1 MARGLGKGIGAF
13 FPDADATEQLADN
26 IQEIKVSEL
35 RPNPYQPRKV
45 FEKEAIDEL
54 KVSIEQHGILQPL
67 IVRKSIKGY
76 EIVVGERRFRAA
88 KEAKLKVVPAVVKDL
103 TEDEM
108 MEIALIENLQRENL
122 NPLEEA
128 KAYQK
133 LMEHLQ
139 VTQEELS
146 KKLGKSR
153 PYIANHVRLLQL
165 PQIAQQYLSEGKLSM
180 GHARALLGLKDRNEL
195 TSLIQKV
202 LKERM
207 SVRQL
212 EEWIQR
218 SNDNVSRETSD
229 STKKSLSPFLKDREA
244 TLKSYFGTNVQIK
257 QGRNKGKIEI
267 DFFTDDDLERILEL
281 LHSEEDKI

>member
-1 MARGLGKGIGAF
+1 MARGLGKGIGAL
-13 FPDADATEQLADN
+13 FPDEKASNEIDDKVHN
-26 IQEIKVSEL
+26 INISEL

-45 FEKEAIDEL
+45 FEKESIDEL

-88 KEAKLKVVPAVVKDL
+88 KEAKLQVVPAVVKEL

-108 MEIALIENLQRENL
+108 MEIALIENLQREDL

-146 KKLGKSR
+146 KRLGKSR

-180 GHARALLGLKDRNEL
+180 GHARALLGLKDRNQL

-212 EEWIQR
+212 EELIQR
-218 SNDNVSRETSD
+218 LNENVSRETSE
-229 STKKSLSPFLKDREA
+229 TPKKSLSPFLKDRES
-244 TLKSYFGTNVQIK
+244 TLKAYFGTNVQIK
-257 QGRNKGKIEI
+257 KGTNKGKIEI
-267 DFFTDDDLERILEL
+267 DFFTDEDLERILEL
-281 LHSEEDKI
+281 LHQSEEE